1 MEEYKSNSHKSKE
14 RNVRTVETRPL
25 PEKRVEKAIVSG
37 ARVRKK
43 SEARKL
49 VDVFMPEDV
58 EKVKSHIIFDVLIP
72 SAKKAVY
79 DMVTNG
85 IEMILYGESGAH
97 KSSTSSKISYRQ
109 FYDDRNNRRQERP
122 ERLNS
127 VVDFEDIIL
136 EHRGEAESIL
146 ERMDELVSM
155 YGMASVADMYDL
167 VGITAPYT
175 ANNYGWTDIR
185 NAKVVRIRDG
195 YVIKM
200 PRVRPL
206 D

>member
-1 MEEYKSNSHKSKE
+1 MEEFKSNSHKSKHQTE
-14 RNVRTVETRPL
+14 RRQL
-25 PEKRVEKAIVSG
+25 PEKRVDKAIVSG

-49 VDVFMPEDV
+49 MDVFVPEDV

-85 IEMILYGESGAH
+85 IEMILYGESGAGTH
-97 KSSTSSKISYRQ
+97 KSGTSSKISYRQ
-109 FYDDRNNRRQERP
+109 FYDDRSARHSEQPTRMH
-122 ERLNS
+122 S

-146 ERMDELVSM
+146 ERLDELVSM

>member
-1 MEEYKSNSHKSKE
+1 MEEFKSNSHKSK
-14 RNVRTVETRPL
+14 RVEAEVL
-25 PEKRVEKAIVSG
+25 PEKRVDKPIVSG
-37 ARVRKK
+37 ARIRKK

-49 VDVFMPEDV
+49 VDVFIPEDV

-85 IEMILYGESGAH
+85 IEMILYGETGAVSH

-109 FYDDRNNRRQERP
+109 FYDDRTTRP
-122 ERLNS
+122 SESTRMNS
-127 VVDFEDIIL
+127 VMDFEDIIL

-146 ERMDELVSM
+146 ERLDELVSM

-206 D
+206 K

>member
-1 MEEYKSNSHKSKE
+1 MEEYKSNSHKSKQQ
-14 RNVRTVETRPL
+14 ETLEL
-25 PEKRVEKAIVSG
+25 PEKRVDKAIVSG

-49 VDVFMPEDV
+49 VDVFIPEDV
-58 EKVKSHIIFDVLIP
+58 EKVKSHIIFEVLIP

-85 IEMILYGESGAH
+85 IEMILYGESGAGTH
-97 KSSTSSKISYRQ
+97 RSGTSSKISYRQ
-109 FYDDRNNRRQERP
+109 FYDDRSERRTESPRQ
-122 ERLNS
+122 LNS
-127 VVDFEDIIL
+127 VMDYEDIVVD
-136 EHRGEAESIL
+136 HRGEAESIL
-146 ERMDELVSM
+146 ERLDELVSM

-175 ANNYGWTDIR
+175 ANKYGWTDIR
-185 NAKVVRIRDG
+185 NAKVVRIQDG
-195 YVIKM
+195 YAIKM

-206 D
+206 N

>member
-1 MEEYKSNSHKSKE
+1 MEEYKSNSHKSKQQ
-14 RNVRTVETRPL
+14 ETREL
-25 PEKRVEKAIVSG
+25 PEKRVDKAIVSG

-49 VDVFMPEDV
+49 VDVFIPEDV

-85 IEMILYGESGAH
+85 IEMILYGESGAGTH
-97 KSSTSSKISYRQ
+97 SSGTSSKISYRQ
-109 FYDDRNNRRQERP
+109 FYDDRSERRTESPR
-122 ERLNS
+122 RLNS
-127 VVDFEDIIL
+127 VMDYEDIVVD
-136 EHRGEAESIL
+136 HRGEAESIL
-146 ERMDELVSM
+146 ERLDELVSM

-175 ANNYGWTDIR
+175 ANKYGWTDIR
-185 NAKVVRIRDG
+185 NAKVVRIQDG
-195 YVIKM
+195 YAIKM

-206 D
+206 N

>member
-1 MEEYKSNSHKSKE
+1 MEEYKSNSHKSKQQ
-14 RNVRTVETRPL
+14 ETREL
-25 PEKRVEKAIVSG
+25 PEKRVDKAIVSG

-49 VDVFMPEDV
+49 VDVFIPEDV

-85 IEMILYGESGAH
+85 IEMILYGESGAGTH
-97 KSSTSSKISYRQ
+97 RSGTSSKISYRQ
-109 FYDDRNNRRQERP
+109 FYDDRSERRTESTR
-122 ERLNS
+122 RLNS
-127 VVDFEDIIL
+127 VMDYEDIIVD
-136 EHRGEAESIL
+136 HRGEAESIL
-146 ERMDELVSM
+146 ERLDELVSM

-175 ANNYGWTDIR
+175 ANKYGWTDIR
-185 NAKVVRIRDG
+185 NAKVVRIQDG
-195 YVIKM
+195 YAIKM

-206 D
+206 N

>member
-1 MEEYKSNSHKSKE
+1 MEEYKSNSHKSKQ
-14 RNVRTVETRPL
+14 ETREL
-25 PEKRVEKAIVSG
+25 PEKRVDKAIVSG
-37 ARVRKK
+37 ARIRKK

-58 EKVKSHIIFDVLIP
+58 EKVKSHIIFDVLVP

-85 IEMILYGESGAH
+85 IEMILYGESG
-97 KSSTSSKISYRQ
+97 SGTRRTTTSSKISYRQ
-109 FYDDRNNRRQERP
+109 FYDDRSERHSESP
-122 ERLNS
+122 RRLNS
-127 VVDFEDIIL
+127 VVDYEDIVVD
-136 EHRGEAESIL
+136 HRGEAESIL
-146 ERMDELVSM
+146 ERLDELVSM
-155 YGMASVADMYDL
+155 YGMASIADMYDL

-175 ANNYGWTDIR
+175 ANKYGWTDIR
-185 NAKVVRIRDG
+185 NAKVVRIQDG

-200 PRVRPL
+200 PHVRPL

>member
-1 MEEYKSNSHKSKE
+1 MEEFKSNSHKSKQQIE
-14 RNVRTVETRPL
+14 NRQQR
-25 PEKRVEKAIVSG
+25 EKRVEKAIVSG
-37 ARVRKK
+37 AKIRKK

-49 VDVFMPEDV
+49 VDIFIPEDV
-58 EKVKSHIIFDVLIP
+58 EKVKSHIIFDVLVP

-85 IEMILYGESGAH
+85 IEMILYGESGSVSH
-97 KSSTSSKISYRQ
+97 KNNVSSKISYRQ
-109 FYDDRNNRRQERP
+109 FYDDRKPHHSDRPNRM
-122 ERLNS
+122 NS
-127 VVDFEDIIL
+127 IVDFEDIIL

-175 ANNYGWTDIR
+175 ANNYGWTDI
-185 NAKVVRIRDG
+185 NDAKIVRIRDG

-200 PRVRPL
+200 PSVRPIK
-206 D
+206 

>member
-1 MEEYKSNSHKSKE
+1 MEEFKSNSHKSK
-14 RNVRTVETRPL
+14 RVEAEVL
-25 PEKRVEKAIVSG
+25 SEKRIDKPIVSG

-85 IEMILYGESGAH
+85 IEMILYGETGTVSH

-109 FYDDRNNRRQERP
+109 FYDDRTTRP
-122 ERLNS
+122 SESTRMNS

-136 EHRGEAESIL
+136 DHRGEAESIL
-146 ERMDELVSM
+146 ERLDELVSM

-206 D
+206 K

>member
-1 MEEYKSNSHKSKE
+1 MEEFKSNSHKSKS
-14 RNVRTVETRPL
+14 VEVEVL
-25 PEKRVEKAIVSG
+25 PEKRVTKPIVNG
-37 ARVRKK
+37 ARIRKK

-85 IEMILYGESGAH
+85 IEMILYGETGAVSH

-109 FYDDRNNRRQERP
+109 FYDDRTTRP
-122 ERLNS
+122 SESTRMNS

-146 ERMDELVSM
+146 ERLDELVSM

-206 D
+206 K